1 MVCFPRLPVCV
12 CEGGGWVFVF
22 PTKPRFYP
30 QVNCCII
37 YSDSSVCVM
46 LVPAVASCPQ
56 CQTALAWNVVDI
68 FKMTRA
74 SSMPNGVGAGSCL
87 PGSGGKC
94 HAQRLPLLIIPEKPF
109 ALFGAGAWSG
119 EIVLIIL
126 HGWVLQNLSA
136 LLSACSDYACS
147 PDYVLAP
154 VSPSFHP
161 AVHIHLRA
169 SQPSFLLSCFSE
181 CLF

>member
-1 MVCFPRLPVCV
+1 M
-12 CEGGGWVFVF
+12 CEAGGWVFVF

-37 YSDSSVCVM
+37 YSDSSVSVM
-46 LVPAVASCPQ
+46 RVPAVASCPQ
-56 CQTALAWNVVDI
+56 CQTALAWNIVDI

-74 SSMPNGVGAGSCL
+74 LSMPNGVGAGSCL
-87 PGSGGKC
+87 PGSGGMC
-94 HAQRLPLLIIPEKPF
+94 HAQRLPFLIIPEKPF

-119 EIVLIIL
+119 EMVLIIL
-126 HGWVLQNLSA
+126 HGWVLQNLPA
-136 LLSACSDYACS
+136 LLSACSDYTCS
-147 PDYVLAP
+147 PDYALVP

-161 AVHIHLRA
+161 AVHTHLPA
-169 SQPSFLLSCFSE
+169 FQPSFLLLSCFSE